1 MNISAWK
8 KGRLLLSIV
17 DGRKAFYI
25 VLMIAKSMAEASL
38 YIIVGFVT
46 KYVVDSVI
54 INDTEPLIR
63 TLILTVF
70 CVLASVIVIFCSHFL
85 FNRIVL
91 NAIGSLKLRLYK
103 QLVQKREK
111 SIKEVQSGDMLS
123 RITNDVYVVQRVLS
137 REVYN
142 ICFAIVFGISSLI
155 SMMILNWF
163 YALVFT
169 GGWILIA
176 ILNTRMTR
184 GVEAT
189 SRTLQQSMGKMTER
203 LNNLL
208 AGSLIVKLY
217 GMKEFRY
224 KEFSESNKEA
234 TEAFLSNNQRYAYL
248 DSTNYLFGWLS
259 NLILILIGCLF
270 FVRGISELGDL
281 MAISQLL
288 FGLNF
293 MLNNLGRFLIELG
306 ASIPAIERIVEID
319 NLPHSEHH
327 KVYERQATE
336 QKNNSHIEFN
346 QVTYC
351 DESGKQILYKKDL
364 KIDKGELIAIT
375 GDSGSGKS
383 TILKLL
389 LGLNVDY
396 EGEILLNGRNIYT
409 YSSEDLSQM
418 IAYVPQNSFLFNL
431 TISENIRL
439 GKPDAT
445 EGEIIQAAKS
455 ASIHEFIM
463 ELPLKYESLV
473 NEESTNL
480 SGGQRQRIALAR
492 ALIKDSPILILDE
505 ATSSLD
511 YLTEEKVMK
520 EVMLQKHKRTVIM
533 VSHKPSAHHG
543 FDRIISLSI

>member
-1 MNISAWK
+1 
-8 KGRLLLSIV
+8 
-17 DGRKAFYI
+17 
-25 VLMIAKSMAEASL
+25 MIAKSMAEASL